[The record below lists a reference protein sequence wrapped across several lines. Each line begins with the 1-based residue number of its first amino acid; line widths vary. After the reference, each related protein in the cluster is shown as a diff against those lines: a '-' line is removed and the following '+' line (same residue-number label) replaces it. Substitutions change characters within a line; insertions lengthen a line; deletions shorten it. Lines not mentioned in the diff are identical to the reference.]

1 MAKKIKML
9 SVELE
14 GDDGLLVTFSDGTI
28 AGYVV
33 EEMLKLRPHRE
44 ATESSIPANVDWT
57 GNCPSDK
64 TKKRK
69 HDKEERACLA

>member
-1 MAKKIKML
+1 MPTKLSML

-44 ATESSIPANVDWT
+44 PTGRPPASVIKD
-57 GNCPSDK
+57 
-64 TKKRK
+64 RRY
-69 HDKEERACLA
+69 RARVALASKPRRP